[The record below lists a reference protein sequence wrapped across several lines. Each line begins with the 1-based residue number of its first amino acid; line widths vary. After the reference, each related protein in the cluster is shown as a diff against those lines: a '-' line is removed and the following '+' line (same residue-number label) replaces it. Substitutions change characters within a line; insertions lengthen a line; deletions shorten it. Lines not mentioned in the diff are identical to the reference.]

1 MAGKRILLKVSQ
13 KPGLRPLAAGRF
25 GLSGPDV
32 TLKPL
37 FDVPAPARTGFAL
50 GDDATREHRWYLAEV
65 ERDQPLGL
73 WDVANDWDLAHTILA
88 ERFGATGDTRLLAV
102 EPDIEQAW
110 VVEPPPGTV
119 GPALAP
125 LAPCEPAPQKG
136 GPLPEGPGFAWHL
149 EKRFTTLRDA
159 RNAVMSSGSDVAI
172 VHLDTGF
179 DPQHKTLPEKLDT
192 ARQRNFISGEPPND
206 ATDRTPSHGLLKN
219 PGHGTGTL
227 GILAQITLRVE
238 PQPEEDSTLIV
249 ADEATGLQIAEAVAG
264 SRLHPTAVVLIGGS
278 AAQGILDARGTAA
291 LIRVEGFRAAV
302 ERQAAEVQKTAP
314 GARRLSGEAHGRL
327 WGRVARFGWE
337 GPASLIRLM
346 VPRSSLP
353 GVWEELARI
362 AECGVVADVL
372 SGVLWI
378 SLGAAAGRE
387 QIAGVT
393 APALS
398 AGGHFMIARAPG
410 AEGTARQGPVPET
423 LTLMRALKQAF
434 DPDGILNPGR
444 FLV

>member
-1 MAGKRILLKVSQ
+1 MAGETAIGDTLRGRLEAALGAGAARRAPDGTLTVFPTKEAEVADVVLLCREARMPLVPIGGQSFMEIGGAPPAGALRVSLQ
-13 KPGLRPLAAGRF
+13 RLERLIEHDDANMTVTVEAGMTVGVLQRL
-25 GLSGPDV
+25 LSGRAQFAALDPPYPDRATV
-32 TLKPL
+32 GGL
-37 FDVPAPARTGFAL
+37 VAANVNGYRRTGY
-50 GDDATREHRWYLAEV
+50 RSI
-65 ERDQPLGL
+65 RDLVIGIRAVTGKGEIVKAGGKVVKN
-73 WDVANDWDLAHTILA
+73 VAGYDMCKL
-88 ERFGATGDTRLLAV
+88 F
-102 EPDIEQAW
+102 
-110 VVEPPPGTV
+110 V
-119 GPALAP
+119 GS
-125 LAPCEPAPQKG
+125 
-136 GPLPEGPGFAWHL
+136 
-149 EKRFTTLRDA
+149 R
-159 RNAVMSSGSDVAI
+159 
-172 VHLDTGF
+172 
-179 DPQHKTLPEKLDT
+179 
-192 ARQRNFISGEPPND
+192 
-206 ATDRTPSHGLLKN
+206 
-219 PGHGTGTL
+219 GTL

-353 GVWEELARI
+353 GVWEELAQI

-378 SLGAAAGRE
+378 SLDAAAGRE

-410 AEGTARQGPVPET
+410 AEGTAREGPVPET